1 MNAATKL
8 PASLDVERH
17 SLIARLAHIIE
28 DDLTSRGIAV
38 FDLCL
43 SEFEKEV
50 ISNDDARP
58 IADELWL
65 RKDEQV
71 DVEAERV
78 LLVFAIRELTELRW
92 VRWI

>member
-1 MNAATKL
+1 MNAATPL
-8 PASLDVERH
+8 PAALDADRH

-28 DDLTSRGIAV
+28 DDFTSRGIDV

-43 SEFEKEV
+43 SKLEKEV
-50 ISNDDARP
+50 TFNDDARP

-71 DVEAERV
+71 DAEAEKR

-92 VRWI
+92 VPWI

>member
-1 MNAATKL
+1 L
-8 PASLDVERH
+8 PASLDAERH
-17 SLIARLAHIIE
+17 RLIARLAHIIE

-50 ISNDDARP
+50 TSNDDARP

-71 DVEAERV
+71 DVEAEKA

-92 VRWI
+92 VPWII

>member
-8 PASLDVERH
+8 PASLDAERH

-28 DDLTSRGIAV
+28 DDFTSRGIDV
-38 FDLCL
+38 FDLCV
-43 SEFEKEV
+43 SEFEKEAA
-50 ISNDDARP
+50 SNDNARP

-92 VRWI
+92 VPWI

>member
-8 PASLDVERH
+8 PASLDAERH
-17 SLIARLAHIIE
+17 RLIARLAHIIE
-28 DDLTSRGIAV
+28 DDFTSCGIDV

-43 SEFEKEV
+43 SEVEKEV
-50 ISNDDARP
+50 TSNDEARP

-71 DVEAERV
+71 DVEAEKL
-78 LLVFAIRELTELRW
+78 LLVFAIRELTELRR
-92 VRWI
+92 VPWI

>member
-1 MNAATKL
+1 MNATTHL
-8 PASLDVERH
+8 PASLDAERH
-17 SLIARLAHIIE
+17 SLIALVAHIIE
-28 DDLTSRGIAV
+28 DDFTSRGIDV

-50 ISNDDARP
+50 TSNDDARP

-65 RKDEQV
+65 RKDDQV
-71 DVEAERV
+71 DEDAEKL

-92 VRWI
+92 APWI